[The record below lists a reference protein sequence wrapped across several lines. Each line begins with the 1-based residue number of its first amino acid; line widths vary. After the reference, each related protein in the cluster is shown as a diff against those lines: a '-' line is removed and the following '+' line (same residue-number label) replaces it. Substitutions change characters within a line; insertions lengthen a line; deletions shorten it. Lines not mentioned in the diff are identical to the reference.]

1 MYMHCCACYRWRRAA
16 TGLPSR
22 SGHSGEHD
30 GRWAESEPEGT
41 LPVLPALPLP
51 PLPHPCPPQPLLQQP
66 QCEDTILHMGTCVYD
81 GLMHY
86 ISRLSSCR
94 PSLLCSQ
101 LFEHAGGKVYR
112 TGIARYERSVKV
124 CNITCEGNKLP
135 TSLRK
140 FMCDLHLDLH

>member
-41 LPVLPALPLP
+41 LPILPALLLP
-51 PLPHPCPPQPLLQQP
+51 PLPHPCPSQPLLQQP
-66 QCEDTILHMGTCVYD
+66 QREDTILNMGTCVYD
-81 GLMHY
+81 GLIHY

-94 PSLLCSQ
+94 ASLLCSQ
-101 LFEHAGGKVYR
+101 LFEHIGGSSLSSRPSLFFKFFRLRIIKTCTEWRRPGTKV
-112 TGIARYERSVKV
+112 K
-124 CNITCEGNKLP
+124 EGEC
-135 TSLRK
+135 SSI
-140 FMCDLHLDLH
+140 H